1 MNHNS
6 NATIVSFGPTS
17 DGALV
22 FAAKSGDEQAFEILA
37 NHYQPKIFAVAM
49 RYTRVREDAED
60 IVQQTFLKAFVHL
73 HTFVGKASF
82 RTWLTR
88 IAINEAL
95 MFLLR
100 GRVLRQV
107 GVDDLSEDETATHGV
122 EIPDSHPDPEVNC
135 LKQEGAEL
143 LSAAMAKLAVRLR
156 VAIELRE
163 LAGLS
168 TRETARHMGLS
179 VAAVKARIFRG
190 RSELRKTLWHA
201 AITARGAQPQ

>member
-6 NATIVSFGPTS
+6 NETVVSFGPTC
-17 DGALV
+17 DLALV
-22 FAAKSGDEQAFEILA
+22 LAARNGDERAFEVLA
-37 NHYQPKIFAVAM
+37 NHYQPRIFAVAM

-60 IVQQTFLKAFVHL
+60 IVQQTLLKAFVHL
-73 HTFVGKASF
+73 HRFEGRASF

-95 MFLLR
+95 MFLRR
-100 GRVLRQV
+100 GHVLRQLAL
-107 GVDDLSEDETATHGV
+107 DDLSEDETATRGL
-122 EIPDSHPDPEVNC
+122 EIPDSCPDPEANC
-135 LKQEGAEL
+135 LKREGTEL
-143 LSAAMAKLAVRLR
+143 LSAAIAKLTVRLR

-168 TRETARHMGLS
+168 MRETARRMGVS

-190 RSELRKTLWHA
+190 RSKLRKTLPHLG
-201 AITARGAQPQ
+201 ITARGAQPQ